1 MSRTLAI
8 CLVML
13 VAATP
18 LSAEVYK
25 CTVNGN
31 VTFSDIP
38 CSGDS
43 KPVPMNIFT
52 PSAEEVETAN
62 KRTQDIEENLAT
74 SKQQHQIEALRAEI
88 ESKKQQMNGDLSQ
101 LDSHKVQGE
110 SGQTD
115 YIGERS
121 RTAER
126 QSITRRYQNEVEALN
141 KRISTLQKKEA
152 QPIKTSPSSS
162 GD

>member
-1 MSRTLAI
+1 MSRTQAI
-8 CLVML
+8 CLAML
-13 VAATP
+13 MAASP

-25 CTVNGN
+25 CTVNGS

-38 CSGDS
+38 CTGDS

-62 KRTQDIEENLAT
+62 KRTQQIEDNLAT
-74 SKQQHQIEALRAEI
+74 SKQQHQIEALRAEVA
-88 ESKKQQMNGDLSQ
+88 SKQQQMNGDLGRLGSNQ
-101 LDSHKVQGE
+101 AQGE

-121 RTAER
+121 RSAER
-126 QSITRRYQNEVEALN
+126 QSITRRYQNEIEALN
-141 KRISTLQKKEA
+141 KQISTLQKREA
-152 QPIKTSPSSS
+152 KPVATAPSSS